1 MVMKTLRFV
10 LATLAIV
17 AVVGLGPDRAAAK
30 DSATQAGPNQV
41 LPAAAASC
49 RRWGWHGYGTY
60 PCKCIKC
67 KWKAPGAWLPRYRYC
82 WRIC

>member
-1 MVMKTLRFV
+1 MAMKALCFV
-10 LATLAIV
+10 LATLAVI
-17 AVVGLGPDRAAAK
+17 AVGGLTLDRAVAK
-30 DSATQAGPNQV
+30 SSATQATSDQV
-41 LPAAAASC
+41 LPAAEASC

-82 WRIC
+82 WRVC